1 MKKFLLILRLPIW
14 AIFACAVFTIPFTSI
29 VFAETEFKIITL
41 QHRFASDL
49 LPIIEPMAGEDG
61 TATGM
66 NNQLI
71 LRASP
76 ERMREIEATV
86 EKLDATSVNRK
97 ITVNTNNNIQTQ
109 RDRIEA
115 SGKVKAGKVT
125 VGNDPRAKPNSG
137 NVDIENNSS
146 NIQQNSSQF
155 LNVLDGERAFIRV
168 GQIVP
173 FTHEWATITRRYI
186 QIDHTTDWR
195 EITTGFAVR
204 PRTVGNTVELEIT
217 PRIAKLNNQGF
228 IDFEELTTTIRT
240 NLGSW
245 VDIGG
250 TMQQNDEVSRK
261 ILGMQNTANQQKSSL
276 SIKVE

>member
-1 MKKFLLILRLPIW
+1 MKKILLLCLFLS
-14 AIFACAVFTIPFTSI
+14 AS

-49 LPIIEPMAGEDG
+49 LPIIEPMVGADG

-66 NNQLI
+66 NNELI

-76 ERMREIEATV
+76 ERMREIEATI
-86 EKLDATSVNRK
+86 EKLDAARANRK
-97 ITVNTNNNIQTQ
+97 ITVNRNSNIQSKREGVEVT
-109 RDRIEA
+109 
-115 SGKVKAGKVT
+115 GNVKAGKVT
-125 VGNDPRAKPNSG
+125 VSNDRRGQNSNNPNSG
-137 NVDIENNSS
+137 TIEIENGSS
-146 NIQQNSSQF
+146 NSQQNSSQF

-173 FTHEWATITRRYI
+173 FTQEWVTITRRFVAI
-186 QIDHTTDWR
+186 GRITDWR
-195 EITTGFAVR
+195 DITTGFAVR
-204 PRTVGNTVELEIT
+204 PRTVGNQVELEIT
-217 PRIAKLNNQGF
+217 PRIARLNQQGF
-228 IDFEELTTTIRT
+228 IDFEELTTVVRT

-261 ILGMQNTANQQKSSL
+261 ILGYQNSASQQNSNL
-276 SIKVE
+276 SIKVD